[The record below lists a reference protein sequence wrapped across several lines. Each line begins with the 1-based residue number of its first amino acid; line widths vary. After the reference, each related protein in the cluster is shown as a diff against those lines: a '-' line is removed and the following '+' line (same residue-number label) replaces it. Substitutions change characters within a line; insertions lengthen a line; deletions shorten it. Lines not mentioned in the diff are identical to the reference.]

1 MRTVFVVQ
9 PRFVLH
15 VEQKVFGDMVIVEI
29 RQAVTCNVPYYN
41 KQQNLVVILLLRL
54 KTRRLL
60 AEKVT

>member
-54 KTRRLL
+54 KTRRLF